1 MKKYR
6 IGDVLI
12 RSDGE
17 GIRVITR
24 ETERIFLLAAI
35 RDDNI
40 VREYP
45 HTKSM
50 VLRSNFY
57 KKVEV

>member
-6 IGDVLI
+6 TGDVLI
-12 RSDGE
+12 RDDG

-24 ETERIFLLAAI
+24 ETERSFYLAAI

-40 VREYP
+40 VRAYI
-45 HTKSM
+45 HNKIF
-50 VLRSNFY
+50 VLTSKFY